1 MRLKLTLLA
10 CINSLK
16 PAMPENQLI
25 TQPKLKPKTLTVWLF
40 APLRLLVWLLK
51 KLLIGLFRFY
61 QLFISPLKPPS
72 CRFYPTCS
80 SYAIEAVQ
88 THGPFKGFWLAI
100 KRLGKCHPWHE
111 GGVDMVPEKS
121 LKKEKK
127 SQD

>member
-1 MRLKLTLLA
+1 
-10 CINSLK
+10 
-16 PAMPENQLI
+16 MPEKQLI
-25 TQPKLKPKTLTVWLF
+25 TQPKPKPKTLIDWLLT
-40 APLRLLVWLLK
+40 PLKLLAWLLK

-111 GGVDMVPEKS
+111 GGVDMVPEKP
-121 LKKEKK
+121 LKKAKETKE
-127 SQD
+127 

>member
-1 MRLKLTLLA
+1 
-10 CINSLK
+10 
-16 PAMPENQLI
+16 MPEKQLI
-25 TQPKLKPKTLTVWLF
+25 TQPKPKTLLGWLL
-40 APLRLLVWLLK
+40 APFRLLVWLLK

-111 GGVDMVPEKS
+111 GGIDMVPEKP
-121 LKKEKK
+121 LKKAKETKE
-127 SQD
+127 